1 MAITYNP
8 FESDY
13 GFKSPGFS
21 VDINGN
27 VTLRSVT
34 YTLEQEE
41 AAVDNQYVV
50 RQLGAVPSAEFTMDE
65 QYVTGTQILQNNPT
79 LTLTRGTTYSFKLM
93 TLPQLTFSLFFRTD
107 DNPVVNLQGIGNC
120 AYYNDGVSHT
130 TSGTPAV
137 TTTGEQAQTKAN
149 DVTTLNLSPTA
160 PANIYYGNAD
170 GSVFGTINTVD
181 PTITGVGSF
190 SSLLVTGDVTM
201 QGQDAD
207 LVFSPQGAYGTVTIN
222 PAGEGTMSNMN
233 VNALTMTASENVTF
247 NGADANLTLTP
258 TGTGAITLTSA
269 ATGTI
274 NNMSIGQTTPKD
286 GSFVN
291 LNASSG
297 LNNTV
302 IGDVTPKTAT
312 FTSAVTQATPTTE
325 LQITNKKYVD
335 SKATALAIAL
345 GV

>member
-1 MAITYNP
+1 MAINYNP

-21 VDINGN
+21 VDIDGN

-41 AAVDNQYVV
+41 AAVDNQYIV
-50 RQLGAVPSAEFTMDE
+50 RQLGAIPSAEFTMDE
-65 QYVTGTQILQNNPT
+65 QYVDGTQVLANNPT

-107 DNPVVNLQGIGNC
+107 DNPVVNLSGIGNC

-130 TSGTPAV
+130 TSGTPPI

-149 DVTTLNLSPTA
+149 DVVTINLSPTA
-160 PANIYYGNAD
+160 PAQIYYGNAD

-207 LVFSPQGAYGTVTIN
+207 LVFAPQGAYGTVTIN
-222 PAGEGTMSNMN
+222 PAGEGNMSNMN

-247 NGADANLTLTP
+247 NGVNANLILAP

-269 ATGTI
+269 AAGSI
-274 NNMSIGQTTPKD
+274 NNMAIGQTTPKD
-286 GSFVN
+286 G
-291 LNASSG
+291 
-297 LNNTV
+297 
-302 IGDVTPKTAT
+302 
-312 FTSAVTQATPTTE
+312 
-325 LQITNKKYVD
+325 
-335 SKATALAIAL
+335 
-345 GV
+345 

>member
-137 TTTGEQAQTKAN
+137 TTT
-149 DVTTLNLSPTA
+149 TTLNLSPTA

>member
-1 MAITYNP
+1 
-8 FESDY
+8 
-13 GFKSPGFS
+13 
-21 VDINGN
+21 
-27 VTLRSVT
+27 
-34 YTLEQEE
+34 
-41 AAVDNQYVV
+41 
-50 RQLGAVPSAEFTMDE
+50 
-65 QYVTGTQILQNNPT
+65 
-79 LTLTRGTTYSFKLM
+79 M

-137 TTTGEQAQTKAN
+137 TTTGEQAQTKTN

-160 PANIYYGNAD
+160 PATIYYGNAD

-247 NGADANLTLTP
+247 NGANANLTLTP

>member
-137 TTTGEQAQTKAN
+137 TTTGEQAQTKTN

-160 PANIYYGNAD
+160 PTNIYYGNAD

-233 VNALTMTASENVTF
+233 VNAL
-247 NGADANLTLTP
+247 L
-258 TGTGAITLTSA
+258 
-269 ATGTI
+269 
-274 NNMSIGQTTPKD
+274 
-286 GSFVN
+286 
-291 LNASSG
+291 
-297 LNNTV
+297 
-302 IGDVTPKTAT
+302 
-312 FTSAVTQATPTTE
+312 
-325 LQITNKKYVD
+325 
-335 SKATALAIAL
+335 
-345 GV
+345 

>member
-1 MAITYNP
+1 MAVTYNP
-8 FESDY
+8 FESDA

-21 VDINGN
+21 VDTQGN

-34 YTLEQEE
+34 YTLAQEE
-41 AAVDNQYVV
+41 AAVDNQFVV
-50 RQLGAVPSAEFTMDE
+50 RQLGAVPSAEFTFDE
-65 QYVTGTQILQNNPT
+65 QYVSGTQILQNNPT
-79 LTLTRGTTYSFKLM
+79 ITLTRGTTYSFKLM
-93 TLPQLTFSLFFRTD
+93 TLPQLTFSIFEASE
-107 DNPVVNLQGIGNC
+107 DNPVVNLTGIGNC
-120 AYYNDGVSHT
+120 RYYNTGLSHLT
-130 TSGTPAV
+130 AGTPGT
-137 TTTGEQAQTKAN
+137 TTTGEQAQGKNN

-160 PANIYYGNAD
+160 PATLHYGNAD
-170 GSVFGTINTVD
+170 GSVFGTITTVD

-247 NGADANLTLTP
+247 NGANANLSLTP

-269 ATGTI
+269 AVGTI
-274 NNMSIGQTTPKD
+274 NNMTIGQTTPKD

-302 IGDVTPKTAT
+302 IGDVTPKDAT
-312 FTSAVTQATPTTE
+312 FTSAVSQATPTTD
-325 LQITNKKYVD
+325 LQVTNKKYVD

>member
-79 LTLTRGTTYSFKLM
+79 LTLTRGTTYSFKL
-93 TLPQLTFSLFFRTD
+93 FFRTD

-137 TTTGEQAQTKAN
+137 TTTGEQAQTKTN

-160 PANIYYGNAD
+160 PTNIYYGNAD

>member
-137 TTTGEQAQTKAN
+137 TTTGEQAQTKTN

-160 PANIYYGNAD
+160 PTNIYYGNAD

-286 GSFVN
+286 LS
-291 LNASSG
+291 L
-297 LNNTV
+297 
-302 IGDVTPKTAT
+302 IH
-312 FTSAVTQATPTTE
+312 
-325 LQITNKKYVD
+325 I
-335 SKATALAIAL
+335 
-345 GV
+345 